1 MRIYNDEDRHS
12 NRISPSPAT
21 TRKNM
26 GEIREQKSEW
36 DNEYNIFLENFTQE
50 DKKFIDLI
58 VNSQTENKEING
70 NTF

>member
-1 MRIYNDEDRHS
+1 
-12 NRISPSPAT
+12 
-21 TRKNM
+21 M

-70 NTF
+70 NT